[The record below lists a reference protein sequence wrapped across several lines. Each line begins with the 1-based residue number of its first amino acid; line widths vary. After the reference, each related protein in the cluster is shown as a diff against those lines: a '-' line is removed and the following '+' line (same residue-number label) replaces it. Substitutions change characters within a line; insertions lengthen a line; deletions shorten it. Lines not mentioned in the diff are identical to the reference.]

1 MNKTIKTFVIAGL
14 ACVTFCGTTFAAP
27 HGGHAPQ
34 KAPAHQQAHH
44 DKNHHRTHAPKHPVA
59 PARPHDH
66 REPPPPPPPPAPE
79 VRVVHHNC
87 DNGATAA
94 ATVGGLV
101 IGGILGAIVGACS

>member
-14 ACVTFCGTTFAAP
+14 ACVAFCGTTFAAP

-44 DKNHHRTHAPKHPVA
+44 DKNHHRTPAPKHPVA

-66 REPPPPPPPPAPE
+66 REPPPPPPPAPE
-79 VRVVHHNC
+79 VRVVHHDC

>member
-14 ACVTFCGTTFAAP
+14 ACVAFCGTTFAAP

-44 DKNHHRTHAPKHPVA
+44 DKNHHRTPAPKHPVA

-66 REPPPPPPPPAPE
+66 REPPPPPPPAPE
-79 VRVVHHNC
+79 VRVVHHDC
-87 DNGATAA
+87 DSGAAAA